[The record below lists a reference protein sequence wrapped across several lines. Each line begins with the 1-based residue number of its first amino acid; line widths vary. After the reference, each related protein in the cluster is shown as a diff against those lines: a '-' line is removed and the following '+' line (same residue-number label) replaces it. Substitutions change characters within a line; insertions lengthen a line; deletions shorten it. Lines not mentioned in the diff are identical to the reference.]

1 MAVTRIAELIG
12 RETGIAIGS
21 AQMSSLR
28 AALERA
34 APGRRAAEVLSE
46 LPDDRVLLQRV
57 IDEVTVNES
66 YFFRHL
72 NELRAIDWRGLLE
85 TAQDGVVRVW
95 SAASAAGEEAYTLAI
110 LAAEAFG
117 SDPPVS
123 ILASDICGPALVH
136 GRAARYPMRSLRE
149 VPAAVRER
157 HFVPAGDRLEVR
169 SGLRRLVRFRRHN
182 LVLDSAPPLGEERFD
197 LILCRNVLIYFDAP
211 TAERTTAELE
221 SALRPGGQ
229 LILGAADRL
238 CGGPARRRPQRAKPP
253 APPPRPR
260 PKPRRVQEARKAVA
274 EWSLEQSGEDAARA
288 AHEDPLDVEA
298 HFVQGVAELAR
309 GDAAAAVASLRRA
322 LYLDPLF
329 GLAAFKLGRAHEAL
343 GQPDAARRAYSRAL
357 KALAPDDPRS
367 RALAENVSLA
377 DVAQACHAR
386 ISALTQS

>member
-1 MAVTRIAELIG
+1 MAVARIAELIG
-12 RETGIAIGS
+12 RETGIAIGR
-21 AQMSSLR
+21 AQISSLT
-28 AALERA
+28 AALDRA
-34 APGRRAAEVLSE
+34 APGRRPADVLRE
-46 LPDDRVLLQRV
+46 LDSDRVLLQRV

-72 NELRAIDWRGLLE
+72 NELRAIDWHGLRE
-85 TAQDGVVRVW
+85 TAQDGVIRIW
-95 SAASAAGEEAYTLAI
+95 SAAAAAGEEAYTLAI

-123 ILASDICGPALVH
+123 ILASDICAPALVL
-136 GRAARYPMRSLRE
+136 GRAARYPDRALRE
-149 VPAAVRER
+149 VPAAVRAR
-157 HFVPAGDRLEVR
+157 HLVPTGDQFEVR
-169 SGLRRLVRFRRHN
+169 AELRWLVHFRRHN

-221 SALRPGGQ
+221 GALRPGGQ

-238 CGGPARRRPQRAKPP
+238 CGTSTRRRPRRVT
-253 APPPRPR
+253 PPRPR
-260 PKPRRVQEARKAVA
+260 PKPRRVEAARKAVA
-274 EWSLEQSGEDAARA
+274 EWSLEKSGEDAARA

-343 GQPDAARRAYSRAL
+343 GQPEAARRAYARAL

-367 RALAENVSLA
+367 RAMAENVSLA

-386 ISALTQS
+386 IAALSQS